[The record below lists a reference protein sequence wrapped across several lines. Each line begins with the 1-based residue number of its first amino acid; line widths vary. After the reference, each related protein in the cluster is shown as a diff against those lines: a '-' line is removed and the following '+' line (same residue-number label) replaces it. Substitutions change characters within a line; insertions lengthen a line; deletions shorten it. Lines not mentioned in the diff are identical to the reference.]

1 MSSLATLLALTNTT
15 VVIDINGQIRE
26 LLPGEVPGPGEVI
39 VVLGHGATAVT
50 DFKAEMVGSDGTT
63 TNISLDDEIA
73 SVLHKIEQGG
83 DPTKNEELATA
94 AGEEMGEGAATAE
107 TSNLQS
113 HGLSETQSLML
124 LDLIKQHMFSDG
136 SSEDSNDMND
146 GDDIGEPKAFHPGTE
161 QFDIQ
166 TDDYADL
173 FTRLDD
179 FIDNVDDTKSVQV
192 TYDLLDISDVL
203 QLEQSVSLDVLLDQI
218 EVSVQS
224 SKADVAANENGGQL
238 ALTSKPVVDSYAE
251 LGLDNTFANELDILA
266 QVLKIDAA

>member
-63 TNISLDDEIA
+63 MNISLDDEIA

-83 DPTKNEELATA
+83 DPTKNEDLATA
-94 AGEEMGEGAATAE
+94 AGEEVGEGATAE

-136 SSEDSNDMND
+136 SSEDSSDMND
-146 GDDIGEPKAFHPGTE
+146 GDDIGEPKAFHPGE

-179 FIDNVDDTKSVQV
+179 FIDNVDDTKSAQA

-218 EVSVQS
+218 EVSVQG
-224 SKADVAANENGGQL
+224 SKADVAASENGGQL
-238 ALTSKPVVDSYAE
+238 AFTSKPVVDSYAE

>member
-1 MSSLATLLALTNTT
+1 MSSLATLLALANTT

-50 DFKAEMVGSDGTT
+50 DFKAELVGSDGTT

-83 DPTKNEELATA
+83 DPTKHEELATA
-94 AGEEMGEGAATAE
+94 AGEEMGEIPAAE

-124 LDLIKQHMFSDG
+124 LDLIKQHMLSDG
-136 SSEDSNDMND
+136 SSDNSNDMND
-146 GDDIGEPKAFHPGTE
+146 GDIGEPKAFNYDTDQE
-161 QFDIQ
+161 QS
-166 TDDYADL
+166 DDYADL
-173 FTRLDD
+173 FKRLDD
-179 FIDNVDDTKSVQV
+179 FIDNADDIKSAQV
-192 TYDLLDISDVL
+192 TYDLLDLSDIL
-203 QLEQSVSLDVLLDQI
+203 QLEQSASIDVLLAQI
-218 EVSVQS
+218 EVSAQS
-224 SKADVAANENGGQL
+224 SQVDIAANVNGDMQ
-238 ALTSKPVVDSYAE
+238 AVISPVIIDSYVE
-251 LGLDNTFANELDILA
+251 LGLDSTIANELDVLA